1 MRSITGI
8 YGPVKK
14 APTER
19 AAEMSEFIFDAEAS
33 TRVTTRQCGRS
44 LAMATGRIIDG
55 SAADAGEYP
64 WMVKLSPVA
73 ENPDPN
79 AAFPIGT

>member
-1 MRSITGI
+1 M
-8 YGPVKK
+8 KK
-14 APTER
+14 APEER
-19 AAEMSEFIFDAEAS
+19 SAEPEMSEFIFDAEAS

-55 SAADAGEYP
+55 SAANDGEYP
-64 WMVKLSPVA
+64 WMVKLSTVA

-79 AAFPIGT
+79 GAFPIGT